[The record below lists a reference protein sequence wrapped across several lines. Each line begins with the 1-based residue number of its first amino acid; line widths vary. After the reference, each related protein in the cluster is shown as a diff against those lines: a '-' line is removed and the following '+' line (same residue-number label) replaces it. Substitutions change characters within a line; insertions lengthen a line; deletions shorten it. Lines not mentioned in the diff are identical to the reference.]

1 MENLRC
7 VALREVRV
15 VRVCAARLRLQRR
28 KETVFS
34 QPFSKILAFKNESQ
48 SKAIICS
55 GANEISGT
63 NNRSKLLKSVAVG
76 GNGV

>member
-15 VRVCAARLRLQRR
+15 VRVCAARLGLQRR

-34 QPFSKILAFKNESQ
+34 QSFSKILAFKNASQ
-48 SKAIICS
+48 SNTIICS
-55 GANEISGT
+55 GANENIGT
-63 NNRSKLLKSVAVG
+63 NNRSQLLKSVAR
-76 GNGV
+76 